1 MAEEQKQVVN
11 KENEDKAQEQQ
22 NAANS
27 FWFKAKNAFNRAQF
41 SRYIGFIGVVIATVV
56 ISLYQVGWDPT
67 KIGWNVF
74 VANTALLLF
83 LGIYGLFFGEGEGG
97 SFFKRIITGAYQVAR
112 SLFLDIVDA
121 IKKKNYTDALPDYI
135 VWRYQKD
142 YDNTCK
148 MKMLSVR
155 LFDMSILDLPDE
167 KIEELRTK
175 HIKIDENTYYSKISD
190 AQYKVIRQIK
200 SGEIFVDYIDDYS
213 FFLNDENTDGE
224 QQATRVKNTPKR
236 KEKIT
241 WKQRISRVVMI
252 FLVALIFAG
261 FFKEA
266 YGSGAE
272 SAAEQAAAQQQAIRT
287 LLTRIST
294 LVVSIAAGIN
304 TARLLNLEDVFV
316 LKYKKS
322 YDEVFFTCMENKTF
336 IPVDYKAKAKAD
348 YEEQVRKEEE
358 AIKNVITPEVIDK
371 EPIPQISYEESNTEL
386 VKGEDDHGS
395 RDEQDK
401 VD

>member
-1 MAEEQKQVVN
+1 MEEKKPIETTKTEEKV
-11 KENEDKAQEQQ
+11 QEQQ
-22 NAANS
+22 NVANS
-27 FWFKAKNAFNRAQF
+27 FLYKAKNAFNRAQF
-41 SRYIGFIGVVIATVV
+41 SRYIGFLGVVIATVV

-190 AQYKVIRQIK
+190 AQYKVIKQIK
-200 SGEIFVDYIDDYS
+200 SGEIFVDYIDDYN

-348 YEEQVRKEEE
+348 YEEQVRQEEE
-358 AIKNVITPEVIDK
+358 ALKNVITPELVGEN
-371 EPIPQISYEESNTEL
+371 EPIMIGQQENIEL

-395 RDEQDK
+395 RNEQDK

>member
-1 MAEEQKQVVN
+1 M
-11 KENEDKAQEQQ
+11 
-22 NAANS
+22 
-27 FWFKAKNAFNRAQF
+27 
-41 SRYIGFIGVVIATVV
+41 
-56 ISLYQVGWDPT
+56 
-67 KIGWNVF
+67 
-74 VANTALLLF
+74 
-83 LGIYGLFFGEGEGG
+83 
-97 SFFKRIITGAYQVAR
+97 
-112 SLFLDIVDA
+112 
-121 IKKKNYTDALPDYI
+121 DY
-135 VWRYQKD
+135 
-142 YDNTCK
+142 
-148 MKMLSVR
+148 
-155 LFDMSILDLPDE
+155 LDLPDE

-190 AQYKVIRQIK
+190 AQYKVIKQIK
-200 SGEIFVDYIDDYS
+200 SGEIFVDYIDDYN

-304 TARLLNLEDVFV
+304 TARLLNLEDIFV
-316 LKYKKS
+316 LKYKTS
-322 YDEVFFTCMENKTF
+322 YDTVFFACMENKTF
-336 IPVDYKAKAKAD
+336 VPIDYKAKAKAD
-348 YEEQVRKEEE
+348 YEEQERKEKE
-358 AIKNVITPEVIDK
+358 AAANVVIPEVLEDNG
-371 EPIPQISYEESNTEL
+371 IPQIEHIEE
-386 VKGEDDHGS
+386 
-395 RDEQDK
+395 
-401 VD
+401 

>member
-1 MAEEQKQVVN
+1 MTEEK
-11 KENEDKAQEQQ
+11 KTTEDKTQEQQ
-22 NAANS
+22 NVANS
-27 FWFKAKNAFNRAQF
+27 FLSKAKNAFNRAQF
-41 SRYIGFIGVVIATVV
+41 SRYIGFLGVVVATVV
-56 ISLYQVGWDPT
+56 ISLYQVGWDPEE
-67 KIGWNVF
+67 IGWNVF

-83 LGIYGLFFGEGEGG
+83 LGVYGLFFGEGEGS
-97 SFFKRIITGAYQVAR
+97 SFFKKIITGAYQAAR
-112 SLFLDIVDA
+112 TLFLDIVDA

-155 LFDMSILDLPDE
+155 LFDMSILDLPDD
-167 KIEELRTK
+167 KIEELRLK
-175 HIKIDENTYYSKISD
+175 HVKIDDNTYYSKISD
-190 AQYKVIRQIK
+190 EQYKVIRQIK
-200 SGEIFVDYIDDYS
+200 DGEVFVDYIDDYN

-241 WKQRISRVVMI
+241 WKQRISRVLMI

-266 YGSGAE
+266 YGSDAE
-272 SAAEQAAAQQQAIRT
+272 TAAEQVAAQQQAIRT

-304 TARLLNLEDVFV
+304 TARLLNLEDIFV

-348 YEEQVRKEEE
+348 YEEQERKEEE
-358 AIKNVITPEVIDK
+358 ARKNVVIPEVLNENSIL
-371 EPIPQISYEESNTEL
+371 QINEKH
-386 VKGEDDHGS
+386 VKNI
-395 RDEQDK
+395 
-401 VD
+401 

>member
-1 MAEEQKQVVN
+1 MEEEKKTNVTENEKEEQT
-11 KENEDKAQEQQ
+11 Q
-22 NAANS
+22 NVADS

-41 SRYIGFIGVVIATVV
+41 SRYIGFLGVVIATVV
-56 ISLYQVGWDPT
+56 MSLYQVGWDPE

-74 VANTALLLF
+74 IANTALLLF

-97 SFFKRIITGAYQVAR
+97 SFFKRMVTGAYQAAR
-112 SLFLDIVDA
+112 NLFLDIVDA

-155 LFDMSILDLPDE
+155 LFDMSILELPDD
-167 KIEELRTK
+167 KIEELRLK

-200 SGEIFVDYIDDYS
+200 DGEIFVDYIDDYN
-213 FFLNDENTDGE
+213 FFLNDENTDGQ

-241 WKQRISRVVMI
+241 WKQRISRILMI
-252 FLVALIFAG
+252 AIVALILAG

-266 YGSGAE
+266 YGSGGDAE
-272 SAAEQAAAQQQAIRT
+272 AQQQAIRT
-287 LLTRIST
+287 LLSRIST
-294 LVVSIAAGIN
+294 LVVSIAAGVN
-304 TARLLNLEDVFV
+304 TARLLNLEDIFV
-316 LKYKKS
+316 LKYKTS
-322 YDEVFFTCMENKTF
+322 YDTVFYACMENKTF
-336 IPVDYKAKAKAD
+336 VPVDYKAKAKAD
-348 YEEQVRKEEE
+348 YEEQERKEKE
-358 AIKNVITPEVIDK
+358 AAANVIIPEVLEDNG
-371 EPIPQISYEESNTEL
+371 IPQIEHKEE
-386 VKGEDDHGS
+386 
-395 RDEQDK
+395 
-401 VD
+401 

>member
-1 MAEEQKQVVN
+1 MEEEKKTNVTENEKEEQT
-11 KENEDKAQEQQ
+11 Q
-22 NAANS
+22 NVADS
-27 FWFKAKNAFNRAQF
+27 FWFEAKNAFNKAQF
-41 SRYIGFIGVVIATVV
+41 SRYIGFLGVVIATVV
-56 ISLYQVGWDPT
+56 ISLYQVGWDPE

-74 VANTALLLF
+74 IANTALLLF

-97 SFFKRIITGAYQVAR
+97 SFFKRMVTGAYQVAR

-190 AQYKVIRQIK
+190 AQYKVIKQIK
-200 SGEIFVDYIDDYS
+200 SGEIFVDYIDDYN

-304 TARLLNLEDVFV
+304 TARLLNLEDIFV
-316 LKYKKS
+316 LKYKTS
-322 YDEVFFTCMENKTF
+322 YDTVFFACMENKTF
-336 IPVDYKAKAKAD
+336 VPIDYKAKAKAD
-348 YEEQVRKEEE
+348 YEEQERKEKE
-358 AIKNVITPEVIDK
+358 AAANVVIPEVLEDNG
-371 EPIPQISYEESNTEL
+371 IPQIEHIEE
-386 VKGEDDHGS
+386 
-395 RDEQDK
+395 
-401 VD
+401 